1 MCIYD
6 SDDSISVWAIK
17 CQIHVQLQG
26 LLSKKNPSNYEVTEG
41 KVNNGQAVAVEV
53 KYSHTERGINKC
65 YIFN

>member
-1 MCIYD
+1 MILMILYLCE
-6 SDDSISVWAIK
+6 
-17 CQIHVQLQG
+17 
-26 LLSKKNPSNYEVTEG
+26 LLSVRFIYSFKACYQKNSNYEVTEG

>member
-1 MCIYD
+1 MSD
-6 SDDSISVWAIK
+6 SCTASRLVIK
-17 CQIHVQLQG
+17 
-26 LLSKKNPSNYEVTEG
+26 KKSNYEVTEG

>member
-1 MCIYD
+1 MYSFKACYQ
-6 SDDSISVWAIK
+6 K
-17 CQIHVQLQG
+17 
-26 LLSKKNPSNYEVTEG
+26 KKNSNYEVTEG